1 MKERT
6 ASIQTTTCVCA
17 KNSTKISTR
26 AYRTLLKGHPL
37 TMGSGTTNGDSQ
49 KTNWTI
55 GLINAQLGK
64 YLTAE
69 SFGFKV
75 NSNGAALKKKQLW
88 NLEAFG
94 EDEAICLKSH
104 LGR

>member
-1 MKERT
+1 
-6 ASIQTTTCVCA
+6 
-17 KNSTKISTR
+17 
-26 AYRTLLKGHPL
+26 
-37 TMGSGTTNGDSQ
+37 MGPALNGEHQ

-55 GLINAQLGK
+55 GLINASLGK

-75 NSNGAALKKKQLW
+75 NANGVALKKKQLW
-88 NLEAFG
+88 TLEAYG
-94 EDEAICLKSH
+94 EDEAICLRSN